1 MAIAS
6 SDQAFGVFCIE
17 YGSHSDDNLSYPLA
31 CSVDYVKYVG
41 ETSLNAFFNSGFLI
55 LEPRKMITSSSSET
69 TGSSFTTTNDAI
81 VVRPRIRLRVISD
94 DSQIQDLF
102 SGFISSCHDI
112 TIDEVINSTTGYENY
127 ITKEFKDDDKLQMSD
142 INLKYSSCH
151 VIFSMV
157 SDDGT
162 NPLKKLKTYTL
173 KDTESKQAAAP
184 VSSSDPV
191 SPSVPLSVPQSISP
205 SESLSVPQPVS
216 SLAPKTPPESS
227 TGSTKKVS
235 SSKRRSLRRKK
246 LMESRRTF

>member
-31 CSVDYVKYVG
+31 CTVDYVKYVG

-55 LEPRKMITSSSSET
+55 LEPRKMIASSD
-69 TGSSFTTTNDAI
+69 SFTTTTASTTAGNSTTAESS
-81 VVRPRIRLRVISD
+81 VVRPRIRLRLISE

-127 ITKEFKDDDKLQMSD
+127 ITKEFQDDNKRSMTD
-142 INLKYSSCH
+142 INLKYSNCH
-151 VIFSMV
+151 VIFSMI
-157 SDDGT
+157 SEDGT
-162 NPLKKLKTYTL
+162 NPLKKFEMYTL
-173 KDTESKQAAAP
+173 KDMESKQVAAP
-184 VSSSDPV
+184 VS
-191 SPSVPLSVPQSISP
+191 PSEPLSI
-205 SESLSVPQPVS
+205 PQPSSVS
-216 SLAPKTPPESS
+216 TVAPEKNMT
-227 TGSTKKVS
+227 TSTKKVS